1 MKISDPKDKGTLYP
15 IKDLARDVW
24 QNIGN
29 KKKNLIYGTVL
40 RIISDII
47 QLYPAY
53 ALALIITKLTNNTA
67 TIQNILLIVSL
78 CLIAYIAR
86 FITIFWAKKHV
97 YNIAHLVWF
106 QIEKKMLSILI
117 SKDSSWHEKESSGI
131 KIKRIE
137 RGSMGYREILYAYI
151 NTYIETFISI
161 IGMPIILFKFKPII
175 GISTVIF
182 VIIYF
187 VISKYLQK
195 ICLKR
200 AHEFNVQEDLLS
212 GQVFETVNHI
222 RTIRVLNIGEKIIE
236 RVGIYI
242 NSLLFAVKN
251 RIQAFQF
258 RNQFMSI
265 YSQVFKMVVV
275 FFISIS
281 ILHGKYEIGFIVL
294 FIGYFEKIWEMIR
307 EVTDVSQDVLVARQS
322 IARMYEL
329 VGKNIVKDKGT
340 QEFPKTWSDLSIDNL
355 TFYYGENVALK
366 NVSFNVKRGEKI
378 GIVGL
383 SGAGK
388 STLFKLLI
396 KERDDYEGNIK
407 IDNVNII
414 DIKREDFYKKVSIV
428 LQDTEVF
435 NFSLKE
441 NIIISDISKK
451 PDEKI
456 IEKAIVVSHVKDF
469 IHKLQNGINTVIGE
483 KGIKLSGGERQ
494 RLGIARAIYKEP
506 EILLLDEATSHLDL
520 ESEEKIQDSLK
531 KFFKGVTAIVI
542 AHRLTTI
549 KEMDKIIVFEDGK
562 IKEQGSFDELM
573 SKKGRFNELWNK
585 QLI

>member
-1 MKISDPKDKGTLYP
+1 MKISDPKDRGVPYP
-15 IKDLARDVW
+15 LKNLIKDIW
-24 QNIGN
+24 QKSGN
-29 KKKNLIYGTVL
+29 KKENLIYGTIL
-40 RIISDII
+40 RILGDTA

-53 ALALIITKLTNNTA
+53 GIALLITKLTSKTA
-67 TIQNILLIVSL
+67 TTQNVLVIIFLCIL
-78 CLIAYIAR
+78 AYILR
-86 FITIFWAKKHV
+86 YTCLYFAKKNI
-97 YNIAHLVWF
+97 YNLAQFIWLST
-106 QIEKKMLSILI
+106 EKKMLSILI
-117 SKDSSWHEKESSGI
+117 AKDSAWHEKEGSGV

-137 RGSMGYREILYAYI
+137 RGSLGYKDVLYAFV
-151 NTYIETFISI
+151 NNYIETIVSF
-161 IGMPIILFKFKPII
+161 IGMPFILYKLNPQIGLATGMFII
-175 GISTVIF
+175 V
-182 VIIYF
+182 YF
-187 VISKYLQK
+187 TISKYLQK
-195 ICLKR
+195 KCIAA

-222 RTIRVLNIGEKIIE
+222 RTIRVLNIGKKIIE
-236 RVGIYI
+236 KVNVYI
-242 NSLLFAVKN
+242 SSMLGVARK
-251 RIQAFQF
+251 RIFAFQF
-258 RNQFMSI
+258 RTHFMATF
-265 YSQVFKMVVV
+265 SQVFKV
-275 FFISIS
+275 FT
-281 ILHGKYEIGFIVL
+281 ILFLAYSVINGRYEVGFIVL
-294 FIGYFEKIWEMIR
+294 FISYFDKIWEIVR
-307 EVTDVSQDVLVARQS
+307 ELTDISQDMVVARQS
-322 IARMYEL
+322 IARMYDL
-329 VGKNIVKDKGT
+329 IGKDMAEDKGT
-340 QEFPKTWSDLSIDNL
+340 QEFPKTWSNLSVNDL

-414 DIKREDFYKKVSIV
+414 DIKRESFYKKVSIV

-441 NIIISDISKK
+441 NIIISDINKK

-483 KGIKLSGGERQ
+483 KGVKLSGGERQ

>member
-1 MKISDPKDKGTLYP
+1 M
-15 IKDLARDVW
+15 A
-24 QNIGN
+24 Q
-29 KKKNLIYGTVL
+29 
-40 RIISDII
+40 
-47 QLYPAY
+47 
-53 ALALIITKLTNNTA
+53 
-67 TIQNILLIVSL
+67 
-78 CLIAYIAR
+78 
-86 FITIFWAKKHV
+86 FIWLST
-97 YNIAHLVWF
+97 
-106 QIEKKMLSILI
+106 EKKMLSILI
-117 SKDSSWHEKESSGI
+117 AKDSAWHEKEGSGV

-137 RGSMGYREILYAYI
+137 RGSLGYKDVLYAFV
-151 NTYIETFISI
+151 NNYIETIVSF
-161 IGMPIILFKFKPII
+161 IGMSFILYKLNPQIGLATGMFII
-175 GISTVIF
+175 V
-182 VIIYF
+182 YF
-187 VISKYLQK
+187 TISKYLQK
-195 ICLKR
+195 KCIAA

-222 RTIRVLNIGEKIIE
+222 RTIRVLNIGKKIIE
-236 RVGIYI
+236 KVNVYI
-242 NSLLFAVKN
+242 SSMLGVARK
-251 RIQAFQF
+251 RIFAFQF
-258 RNQFMSI
+258 RTHFMATF
-265 YSQVFKMVVV
+265 SQVFKV
-275 FFISIS
+275 FT
-281 ILHGKYEIGFIVL
+281 ILFLAYSVINGRYEVGFIVL
-294 FIGYFEKIWEMIR
+294 FISYFDKIWEI
-307 EVTDVSQDVLVARQS
+307 VLKGHGYS
-322 IARMYEL
+322 
-329 VGKNIVKDKGT
+329 VK
-340 QEFPKTWSDLSIDNL
+340 EI
-355 TFYYGENVALK
+355 K

-414 DIKREDFYKKVSIV
+414 DIKRESFYKKVSIV

-441 NIIISDISKK
+441 NIIISDINKK

-456 IEKAIVVSHVKDF
+456 IEKAIEVSHVKDF

-483 KGIKLSGGERQ
+483 KGVKLSGGERQ

-573 SKKGRFNELWNK
+573 SKKGRFNELWSK